1 MAHPICKVRSTS
13 EFEKS
18 FRRLLVDIQDI
29 ADKKDLL
36 FRQDA
41 FDPRL
46 RTHKLRGELEGYW
59 AYSVNWH
66 YRVLFRFLNENEVVY
81 YDIGTHDIY
90 QERGEM
96 RGNKATTKMMH

>member
-1 MAHPICKVRSTS
+1 MRPILKVHSTS

-18 FRRLLVDIQDI
+18 FRKLSIRIQDLAI
-29 ADKKDLL
+29 KKDKW

-46 RTHKLRGELEGYW
+46 HTHKLKGELSGYW
-59 AYSVNWH
+59 SYYINRQ
-66 YRVLFRFLNENEVVY
+66 YRILFRFLNDDEVVY

-90 QERGEM
+90 
-96 RGNKATTKMMH
+96 K

>member
-1 MAHPICKVRSTS
+1 MARPILRIHTTS

-18 FRRLLVDIQDI
+18 FRKLPIRIQDL
-29 ADKKDLL
+29 AEKKDKW

-46 RTHKLRGELEGYW
+46 HSHKLRGELQGYW
-59 AYSVNWH
+59 SYYINRQ
-66 YRVLFRFLNENEVVY
+66 YRVLFRFLNDDEVIY

-90 QERGEM
+90 
-96 RGNKATTKMMH
+96 K